1 MLYPKRKSRVDSD
14 EEGTDEGTSEES
26 DESVGSVHPLAPFMF
41 HTTPYSLFPLIM
53 PPPPTRCR
61 QCPGYSEP
69 FIGSTHPPPLT
80 YTCPVDG
87 NHVLCTCCTQPMP
100 DRRSDSTCPRP
111 QKCELCGNAYCH
123 MYWGCRKIGC
133 RGCLNCFKDIDLD
146 ESHLTDLISGNLFES
161 KILKDYL
168 TAKKM
173 TIKDL
178 CQVCC
183 ARLADHTYCAT
194 DPRLRPETH
203 TCYKCALKAF
213 QELAYSYRRDIPS
226 DELPVSITAR
236 PNCYWGRMCRTQRSK
251 PQHAENFNHIC
262 EQTRHL

>member
-1 MLYPKRKSRVDSD
+1 MSLLL
-14 EEGTDEGTSEES
+14 TSI
-26 DESVGSVHPLAPFMF
+26 VMYF
-41 HTTPYSLFPLIM
+41 TR